1 MRADYRVCDWV
12 RRNLCCGDQ
21 VGFDRVRLIDRE
33 TGYFGREA
41 SEPAHGCTATDS
53 GSEHLGVAWTSTNAI
68 RRTEDWDLSTQL
80 TRVPAS
86 A

>member
-1 MRADYRVCDWV
+1 MRQDYRMRDWL
-12 RRNLCCGDQ
+12 RRNLCCDDQ
-21 VGFDRVRLIDRE
+21 VGFDPVRPIDRE

-41 SEPAHGCTATDS
+41 CEPEHGCMATDC